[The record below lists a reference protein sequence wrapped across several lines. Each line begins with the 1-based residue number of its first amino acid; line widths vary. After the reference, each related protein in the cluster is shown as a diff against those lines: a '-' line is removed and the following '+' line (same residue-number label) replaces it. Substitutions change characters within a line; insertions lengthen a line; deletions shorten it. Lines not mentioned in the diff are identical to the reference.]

1 MTETQVLSGMTQKP
15 NGVPKEKIAITV
27 EKRVL
32 EWADKQVQTLKYRN
46 RSHVFEYA
54 VVLLMEQEKK
64 ESER

>member
-1 MTETQVLSGMTQKP
+1 MSDTQVLSNMTEKP
-15 NGVPKEKIAITV
+15 SSVPKEKIAITV

-54 VVLLMEQEKK
+54 VVLLMESEKK
-64 ESER
+64 E